1 MPNPTP
7 KTPVKTSPKLTVEQ
21 RKAQERARIKKLQE
35 AERARTSPWNMTPAE
50 KAAFLER
57 GRMGY

>member
-1 MPNPTP
+1 MPSP
-7 KTPVKTSPKLTVEQ
+7 KPKPPVKVAPKLTVAE

>member
-7 KTPVKTSPKLTVEQ
+7 KPPVKVSPKLTIAE
-21 RKAQERARIKKLQE
+21 RKAQERARLKKLQE
-35 AERARTSPWNMTPAE
+35 AEKARLSPSNMSPAE

>member
-7 KTPVKTSPKLTVEQ
+7 RTPVKTSPPLTVEA
-21 RKAQERARIKKLQE
+21 RRAQERARLKKLQE
-35 AERARTSPWNMTPAE
+35 AERARLSPSKMSPAE
-50 KAAFLER
+50 KAALLER